1 MKFVLLPILFR
12 ILSCVALM
20 IIAGCVSIKHEN
32 TILITGA
39 TVIEPSSGVV
49 LEGRCIRIID
59 DQIDSVLPCTQTA
72 TADHLIDGR
81 GRWVIPGFWDMHV
94 HALWDHSIYDD
105 FFSDFVAFGVVGV
118 RDMGGDPD
126 VVNAARS
133 RSSLANSV
141 GPELIAAGPILDG
154 PSPVFPGISISA
166 ETFAEGSQAVA
177 RIESLGGDFIKIYT
191 LLPAEAAAGVFH
203 EARKRKLQV
212 VGHLPAAIDLDVAI
226 ESGMSGIEHMAVEIG
241 GLCSVEDEQRCI
253 EVLQRIRD
261 ANVHLTPTLLVR
273 QRRTLLDDPAIIDLA
288 RTDKMPT
295 IVANDWLSRR
305 EQKISEM
312 TPPDWQAMRSQYV
325 REQRLTEL
333 AIATDS
339 LIVVGT
345 DAGEL
350 FIPPGSSFHDELG
363 LLVAA
368 GMDEMQVLFSATA
381 RATDFLGLANRGRIR
396 AGASADLV
404 ILKSNPL
411 DDIRNT
417 RDIDIVILK
426 GRVLTSGQLA
436 CLRARTL
443 CE

>member
-1 MKFVLLPILFR
+1 
-12 ILSCVALM
+12 
-20 IIAGCVSIKHEN
+20 
-32 TILITGA
+32 
-39 TVIEPSSGVV
+39 
-49 LEGRCIRIID
+49 
-59 DQIDSVLPCTQTA
+59 
-72 TADHLIDGR
+72 
-81 GRWVIPGFWDMHV
+81 
-94 HALWDHSIYDD
+94 
-105 FFSDFVAFGVVGV
+105 
-118 RDMGGDPD
+118 
-126 VVNAARS
+126 
-133 RSSLANSV
+133 
-141 GPELIAAGPILDG
+141 
-154 PSPVFPGISISA
+154 
-166 ETFAEGSQAVA
+166 
-177 RIESLGGDFIKIYT
+177 
-191 LLPAEAAAGVFH
+191 
-203 EARKRKLQV
+203 
-212 VGHLPAAIDLDVAI
+212 
-226 ESGMSGIEHMAVEIG
+226 
-241 GLCSVEDEQRCI
+241 
-253 EVLQRIRD
+253 
-261 ANVHLTPTLLVR
+261 
-273 QRRTLLDDPAIIDLA
+273 
-288 RTDKMPT
+288 MPT

-305 EQKISEM
+305 EQKINEM
-312 TPPDWQAMRSQYV
+312 TPPDWQAMRSKYV